1 MGKSKEQ
8 KESESLAVENQ
19 RQTIAANA
27 WKDKFS
33 AEMAKLTKERFVKET
48 AYLEE
53 QVDPALKG
61 LARSGF
67 MPGEE
72 KRLRAQEEERNARI
86 YQQQTKT
93 TLGDM
98 ARGGFR
104 GTAPSG
110 AVARAR
116 VALGQAGAEERA
128 TGQRQITQY
137 GAEGRRG
144 AIGMQMTRAG
154 LGAGQATMGGAF
166 NQIQQAQQAKFAP
179 GGWSKFGSVMKGVG
193 DFASK
198 MKPGG

>member
-19 RQTIAANA
+19 RQTMNANK
-27 WKDKFS
+27 WKDAFS
-33 AEMAKLTKERFVKET
+33 AEMAALTKERFMKET

-61 LARSGF
+61 LAKSGF

-72 KRLRAQEEERNARI
+72 KRMRAQEEERNARI
-86 YQQQTKT
+86 YKQQTKT

-104 GTAPSG
+104 SNAPSG
-110 AVARAR
+110 GVARAR
-116 VALGQAGAEERA
+116 LALGQYGAESRA
-128 TGQRQITQY
+128 AGQRQITQY
-137 GAEGRRG
+137 GAEGRRN
-144 AIGMQMTRAG
+144 AVGMQMQRAG
-154 LGAGQATMGGAF
+154 LGAGAATMGGAF

-198 MKPGG
+198 MKPGP